1 MTSKRIDSHRLCSFR
16 RQKGVSLIPALITI
30 CIFTLLAT
38 QVVIPNQNRNI
49 GETNINAVA
58 SSVEQLIQASYA
70 FRAASSPPSWPT
82 SIGDD
87 TTGGDLVPKYL
98 PVFNNFTPWGGTWAI
113 GNSGSFHFKTDTNN
127 QNIARA
133 LVQKIGSYARIGP
146 TNNEE
151 VEIFPGIIAPPTI
164 DSLNI
169 IQDIT
174 VGRNISTQNITVDRN
189 IITQDIRVD
198 RNISTQDITVG
209 RNISTQDITVESN
222 IITQD
227 ITVESNIITQDIKV
241 ERNISTQD
249 ITVGRNIILT
259 GKIMASDGTTILL
272 DGNSL
277 PISPSFSPF
286 ASTDK
291 THYHSSKRFKQNI
304 HPLETMIENIYQLKP
319 VSYDYK
325 EAFKQYKTPNAANSE
340 IGLIAEQVLP
350 LIPEITLLDN
360 DKIMGIDYPKLSIL
374 LLSAIQELKAEVTT
388 LKTNNQQ
395 LQQQMDDLNIESLNI
410 EGLNSANIN
419 KDRTDHGTD
428 E

>member
-1 MTSKRIDSHRLCSFR
+1 MRQMTSKRIDSHRLCSFR

-49 GETNINAVA
+49 RETNINAVA

-169 IQDIT
+169 
-174 VGRNISTQNITVDRN
+174 
-189 IITQDIRVD
+189 
-198 RNISTQDITVG
+198 
-209 RNISTQDITVESN
+209 
-222 IITQD
+222 
-227 ITVESNIITQDIKV
+227 
-241 ERNISTQD
+241 TQD

>member
-30 CIFTLLAT
+30 FIFTLLIT

-49 GETNINAVA
+49 RETNINAVA

-70 FRAASSPPSWPT
+70 FRAASATPSWPT

-87 TTGGDLVPKYL
+87 TTAGDLVPNFL

-113 GNSGSFHFKTDTNN
+113 SNSGGFHFKTDTNN

-146 TNNEE
+146 ANNEE
-151 VEIFPGIIAPPTI
+151 VEIFPGLAAPPTI

-169 IQDIT
+169 
-174 VGRNISTQNITVDRN
+174 
-189 IITQDIRVD
+189 
-198 RNISTQDITVG
+198 TQDITVG
-209 RNISTQDITVESN
+209 RNII
-222 IITQD
+222 
-227 ITVESNIITQDIKV
+227 
-241 ERNISTQD
+241 TQD
-249 ITVGRNIILT
+249 ITVGRDIILT

-277 PISPSFSPF
+277 PISPSPVPP
-286 ASTDK
+286 STDK

-374 LLSAIQELKAEVTT
+374 LLSAIQELKTEVTT

>member
-1 MTSKRIDSHRLCSFR
+1 MRQMTSKRIGSHRLCSFR
-16 RQKGVSLIPALITI
+16 RQKGVSLIPAIITI
-30 CIFTLLAT
+30 FIFTLLAT

-49 GETNINAVA
+49 RETNINAVA

-70 FRAASSPPSWPT
+70 FRAANSAANATPSWPT

-87 TTGGDLVPKYL
+87 TTAGDLVPNYL

-113 GNSGSFHFKTDTNN
+113 SNSGGFHFKTDTNN

-133 LVQKIGSYARIGP
+133 LVQKIGSYARVGP

-151 VEIFPGIIAPPTI
+151 VEIFPGLAAAPTI

-169 IQDIT
+169 TEDIT
-174 VGRNISTQNITVDRN
+174 I
-189 IITQDIRVD
+189 
-198 RNISTQDITVG
+198 
-209 RNISTQDITVESN
+209 
-222 IITQD
+222 
-227 ITVESNIITQDIKV
+227 
-241 ERNISTQD
+241 
-249 ITVGRNIILT
+249 GRNIILT
-259 GKIMASDGTTILL
+259 GQIMADDGTTVLF
-272 DGNSL
+272 DATSQ
-277 PISPSFSPF
+277 PQ
-286 ASTDK
+286 STAPTEDA
-291 THYHSSKRFKQNI
+291 HYHSSKRFKQNI

-340 IGLIAEQVLP
+340 IGLIAEQVLS

-374 LLSAIQELKAEVTT
+374 LLSAIQELKTEVTN

>member
-1 MTSKRIDSHRLCSFR
+1 MRQMTSKRIGSHRLCSFR
-16 RQKGVSLIPALITI
+16 RQKGVSLIPAIITI
-30 CIFTLLAT
+30 FIFMLLVT

-49 GETNINAVA
+49 RETNINAVA

-70 FRAASSPPSWPT
+70 FRAANSAANATPSWPT

-87 TTGGDLVPKYL
+87 TTAGDLVPNYL

-113 GNSGSFHFKTDTNN
+113 SNSGGFHFKTDTNN
-127 QNIARA
+127 QNIAQA

-151 VEIFPGIIAPPTI
+151 VEIFPGLAAPPTI

-169 IQDIT
+169 
-174 VGRNISTQNITVDRN
+174 
-189 IITQDIRVD
+189 
-198 RNISTQDITVG
+198 
-209 RNISTQDITVESN
+209 
-222 IITQD
+222 
-227 ITVESNIITQDIKV
+227 
-241 ERNISTQD
+241 TQD

-259 GKIMASDGTTILL
+259 GKIMATDGTTVLF
-272 DGNSL
+272 DATSQ
-277 PISPSFSPF
+277 PQ
-286 ASTDK
+286 STAPTEDA
-291 THYHSSKRFKQNI
+291 HYHSSKRFKQNI

-340 IGLIAEQVLP
+340 IGLIAEQVLS

-374 LLSAIQELKAEVTT
+374 LLSAIQELKTEVTT

>member
-1 MTSKRIDSHRLCSFR
+1 MRQMTSKRIGSHRLCSFR
-16 RQKGVSLIPALITI
+16 RQKGVSLIPAIITI
-30 CIFTLLAT
+30 FIFTLLAT

-49 GETNINAVA
+49 RETNINAVA

-70 FRAASSPPSWPT
+70 FRAASATPSWPT

-87 TTGGDLVPKYL
+87 TTGGDLVPNYL

-113 GNSGSFHFKTDTNN
+113 SNSGGFHFKTDTNN

-169 IQDIT
+169 
-174 VGRNISTQNITVDRN
+174 
-189 IITQDIRVD
+189 
-198 RNISTQDITVG
+198 TQDITVG
-209 RNISTQDITVESN
+209 RNISTQDITVGSN

-227 ITVESNIITQDIKV
+227 IRVGRNII
-241 ERNISTQD
+241 TQD

-259 GKIMASDGTTILL
+259 GKIMASDGTTILF

-277 PISPSFSPF
+277 PTAPSPSPSPF

-388 LKTNNQQ
+388 LKINNQE
-395 LQQQMDDLNIESLNI
+395 LQQQMDGFNVESEGLNI
-410 EGLNSANIN
+410 EGQNSANIN

>member
-1 MTSKRIDSHRLCSFR
+1 MRQMTSKRIGSHRLCSFR
-16 RQKGVSLIPALITI
+16 RQKGVSLIPAIITI
-30 CIFTLLAT
+30 FIFTLLAT

-49 GETNINAVA
+49 RETNINAVA

-70 FRAASSPPSWPT
+70 FRAANSAANATPSWPT

-87 TTGGDLVPKYL
+87 TTAGDLVPNYL

-113 GNSGSFHFKTDTNN
+113 SNSGGFHFKTDTNN

-133 LVQKIGSYARIGP
+133 LVQKIGSYARVGP

-151 VEIFPGIIAPPTI
+151 VEIFPGLAAAPTI

-169 IQDIT
+169 TEDIT
-174 VGRNISTQNITVDRN
+174 I
-189 IITQDIRVD
+189 
-198 RNISTQDITVG
+198 
-209 RNISTQDITVESN
+209 
-222 IITQD
+222 
-227 ITVESNIITQDIKV
+227 
-241 ERNISTQD
+241 
-249 ITVGRNIILT
+249 GRNIILT
-259 GKIMASDGTTILL
+259 GQIMADDGTTVLF
-272 DGNSL
+272 DATSQ
-277 PISPSFSPF
+277 PQ
-286 ASTDK
+286 STAPTEDA
-291 THYHSSKRFKQNI
+291 HYHSSKRFKQNI

-340 IGLIAEQVLP
+340 IGLIAEQVLS

-374 LLSAIQELKAEVTT
+374 LLSAIQELKTEVTT

>member
-1 MTSKRIDSHRLCSFR
+1 MRQMTSKRIGSHRLCSFR
-16 RQKGVSLIPALITI
+16 RQKGVSLIPAIITI
-30 CIFTLLAT
+30 FIFMLLVT

-49 GETNINAVA
+49 RETNINAVA

-70 FRAASSPPSWPT
+70 FRAANSAANATPSWPT

-87 TTGGDLVPKYL
+87 TTAGDLVPNYL

-113 GNSGSFHFKTDTNN
+113 SNSGGFHFKTDTNN

-133 LVQKIGSYARIGP
+133 LVQKIGSYARVGP

-151 VEIFPGIIAPPTI
+151 VEIFPGLAAAPTI

-169 IQDIT
+169 TEDIT
-174 VGRNISTQNITVDRN
+174 I
-189 IITQDIRVD
+189 
-198 RNISTQDITVG
+198 
-209 RNISTQDITVESN
+209 
-222 IITQD
+222 
-227 ITVESNIITQDIKV
+227 
-241 ERNISTQD
+241 
-249 ITVGRNIILT
+249 GRNIILT
-259 GKIMASDGTTILL
+259 GQIMADDGTTVLF
-272 DGNSL
+272 DATSQ
-277 PISPSFSPF
+277 PQ
-286 ASTDK
+286 STAPTEDA
-291 THYHSSKRFKQNI
+291 HYHSSKRFKQNI

-340 IGLIAEQVLP
+340 IGLIAEQVLS

-374 LLSAIQELKAEVTT
+374 LLSAIQELKTEVTT

>member
-1 MTSKRIDSHRLCSFR
+1 MRQMTSKRIGSHRLCSFR
-16 RQKGVSLIPALITI
+16 RQKGVSLIPAIITI
-30 CIFTLLAT
+30 FIFTLLAT

-49 GETNINAVA
+49 RETNINAVA

-70 FRAASSPPSWPT
+70 FRAANSAANATPSWPT

-87 TTGGDLVPKYL
+87 TTAGDLVPNYL

-113 GNSGSFHFKTDTNN
+113 SNSGGFHFKTDTNN
-127 QNIARA
+127 QNIAQA

-151 VEIFPGIIAPPTI
+151 VEIFPGLAAPPTI

-169 IQDIT
+169 
-174 VGRNISTQNITVDRN
+174 
-189 IITQDIRVD
+189 
-198 RNISTQDITVG
+198 
-209 RNISTQDITVESN
+209 
-222 IITQD
+222 
-227 ITVESNIITQDIKV
+227 
-241 ERNISTQD
+241 TQD

-259 GKIMASDGTTILL
+259 GKIMATDGTTVLF
-272 DGNSL
+272 DATSQ
-277 PISPSFSPF
+277 PQ
-286 ASTDK
+286 STAPTEDA
-291 THYHSSKRFKQNI
+291 HYHSSKRFKQNI

-340 IGLIAEQVLP
+340 IGLIAEQVLS

-374 LLSAIQELKAEVTT
+374 LLSAIQELKTEVTT

-395 LQQQMDDLNIESLNI
+395 LQQQMDDLNIE
-410 EGLNSANIN
+410 GLNSANIN

>member
-1 MTSKRIDSHRLCSFR
+1 MRQMTSKRIGSHRLCSFR
-16 RQKGVSLIPALITI
+16 RQKGVSLIPAIITI
-30 CIFTLLAT
+30 FIFTLLAT

-49 GETNINAVA
+49 RETNINAVA

-70 FRAASSPPSWPT
+70 FRAANSAANATPSWPT

-87 TTGGDLVPKYL
+87 TTAGDLVPNYL

-113 GNSGSFHFKTDTNN
+113 SNSGGFHFKTDTNN

-151 VEIFPGIIAPPTI
+151 VEIFPGLAAPPTI

-169 IQDIT
+169 
-174 VGRNISTQNITVDRN
+174 
-189 IITQDIRVD
+189 
-198 RNISTQDITVG
+198 
-209 RNISTQDITVESN
+209 
-222 IITQD
+222 
-227 ITVESNIITQDIKV
+227 
-241 ERNISTQD
+241 TQD

-259 GKIMASDGTTILL
+259 GKIMATDGTTVLF
-272 DGNSL
+272 DATSQ
-277 PISPSFSPF
+277 PQ
-286 ASTDK
+286 STAPTEDA
-291 THYHSSKRFKQNI
+291 HYHSSKRFKQNI

-340 IGLIAEQVLP
+340 IGLIAEQVLS

-374 LLSAIQELKAEVTT
+374 LLSAIQELKTEVTN

>member
-1 MTSKRIDSHRLCSFR
+1 MRQMTSKRIGSHRLCSFR
-16 RQKGVSLIPALITI
+16 RQKGVSLIPAIITI
-30 CIFTLLAT
+30 FIFTLLAT

-49 GETNINAVA
+49 RETNINAVA

-70 FRAASSPPSWPT
+70 FRAANSAANATPSWPT

-87 TTGGDLVPKYL
+87 TTAGDLVPNYL

-113 GNSGSFHFKTDTNN
+113 SNSGGFHFKTDTNN

-133 LVQKIGSYARIGP
+133 LVQKIGSYARVGP

-151 VEIFPGIIAPPTI
+151 VEIFPGLAAAPTI

-169 IQDIT
+169 TEDIT
-174 VGRNISTQNITVDRN
+174 I
-189 IITQDIRVD
+189 
-198 RNISTQDITVG
+198 
-209 RNISTQDITVESN
+209 
-222 IITQD
+222 
-227 ITVESNIITQDIKV
+227 
-241 ERNISTQD
+241 
-249 ITVGRNIILT
+249 GRNIILT
-259 GKIMASDGTTILL
+259 GQIMADDGTTVLF
-272 DGNSL
+272 DATSQ
-277 PISPSFSPF
+277 PQ
-286 ASTDK
+286 STAPTEDA
-291 THYHSSKRFKQNI
+291 HYHSSKRFKQNI

-340 IGLIAEQVLP
+340 IGLIAEQVLS

-374 LLSAIQELKAEVTT
+374 LLSAIQELKTEVTT

-395 LQQQMDDLNIESLNI
+395 LQQQMDDLNIE
-410 EGLNSANIN
+410 GLNSANIN

>member
-1 MTSKRIDSHRLCSFR
+1 MRQMTSKRIDSHRLCSFR

-133 LVQKIGSYARIGP
+133 LVQKIGSYARIGT

-169 IQDIT
+169 TQDIT
-174 VGRNISTQNITVDRN
+174 VG
-189 IITQDIRVD
+189 

-209 RNISTQDITVESN
+209 RNISTQDITVGSN

-227 ITVESNIITQDIKV
+227 ITVGRNISTQDITVGSNIITQDITV
-241 ERNISTQD
+241 GRNISTQD
-249 ITVGRNIILT
+249 ITVGRNI
-259 GKIMASDGTTILL
+259 
-272 DGNSL
+272 
-277 PISPSFSPF
+277 
-286 ASTDK
+286 STQDI
-291 THYHSSKRFKQNI
+291 TVGSNI
-304 HPLETMIENIYQLKP
+304 
-319 VSYDYK
+319 
-325 EAFKQYKTPNAANSE
+325 
-340 IGLIAEQVLP
+340 
-350 LIPEITLLDN
+350 ITQD
-360 DKIMGIDYPKLSIL
+360 IRVG
-374 LLSAIQELKAEVTT
+374 QEY
-388 LKTNNQQ
+388 
-395 LQQQMDDLNIESLNI
+395 
-410 EGLNSANIN
+410 
-419 KDRTDHGTD
+419 
-428 E
+428 

>member
-1 MTSKRIDSHRLCSFR
+1 MRQMTSKRIGSHRLCSFR
-16 RQKGVSLIPALITI
+16 RQKGVSLIPAIITI
-30 CIFTLLAT
+30 FIFTLLAT

-49 GETNINAVA
+49 RETNINAVA

-70 FRAASSPPSWPT
+70 FRAANSAANATPSWPT

-87 TTGGDLVPKYL
+87 TTAGDLVPNYL

-113 GNSGSFHFKTDTNN
+113 SNSGGFHFKIDTNN
-127 QNIARA
+127 QNIAQA
-133 LVQKIGSYARIGP
+133 LVQKIGSYARVGP

-151 VEIFPGIIAPPTI
+151 VEIFPGLAAAPTI

-169 IQDIT
+169 TEDIT
-174 VGRNISTQNITVDRN
+174 I
-189 IITQDIRVD
+189 
-198 RNISTQDITVG
+198 
-209 RNISTQDITVESN
+209 
-222 IITQD
+222 
-227 ITVESNIITQDIKV
+227 
-241 ERNISTQD
+241 
-249 ITVGRNIILT
+249 GRNIILT
-259 GKIMASDGTTILL
+259 GQIMADDGTTVLF
-272 DGNSL
+272 DATSQ
-277 PISPSFSPF
+277 PQ
-286 ASTDK
+286 STAPTEDA
-291 THYHSSKRFKQNI
+291 HYHSSKRFKQNI

-340 IGLIAEQVLP
+340 IGLIAEQVLS

-374 LLSAIQELKAEVTT
+374 LLSAIQELKTEVTT

>member
-1 MTSKRIDSHRLCSFR
+1 MRQMTSKRIGSHRLCSFR
-16 RQKGVSLIPALITI
+16 RQKGVSLIPAIITI
-30 CIFTLLAT
+30 FIFTLLIT

-49 GETNINAVA
+49 RETNINAVA
-58 SSVEQLIQASYA
+58 SSAEQLIQASYA

-87 TTGGDLVPKYL
+87 TTGGDLVPNYL

-113 GNSGSFHFKTDTNN
+113 SNSGGFHFKTDTNN

-169 IQDIT
+169 
-174 VGRNISTQNITVDRN
+174 
-189 IITQDIRVD
+189 
-198 RNISTQDITVG
+198 TQDITVG
-209 RNISTQDITVESN
+209 RNISTQDITVGSN

-227 ITVESNIITQDIKV
+227 IRVGRNII
-241 ERNISTQD
+241 TQD

-259 GKIMASDGTTILL
+259 GKIMASDGTTILF

-277 PISPSFSPF
+277 PTAPSPSPSPF

-388 LKTNNQQ
+388 LKINNQE
-395 LQQQMDDLNIESLNI
+395 LQQQMDGFNVESEGLNI
-410 EGLNSANIN
+410 EGQNSANIN

>member
-1 MTSKRIDSHRLCSFR
+1 MRQMTSKRIGSHRLCSFR
-16 RQKGVSLIPALITI
+16 RQKGVSLIPAIITI
-30 CIFTLLAT
+30 FIFMLLVT

-49 GETNINAVA
+49 RETNINAVA

-70 FRAASSPPSWPT
+70 FRAANSAANATPSWPT

-87 TTGGDLVPKYL
+87 TTAGDLVPNYL
-98 PVFNNFTPWGGTWAI
+98 PVFNNFTPWGGSWAI
-113 GNSGSFHFKTDTNN
+113 SNSGGFHFKIDTNN
-127 QNIARA
+127 QNIAQA

-151 VEIFPGIIAPPTI
+151 VEIFPGLAAPPTI

-169 IQDIT
+169 
-174 VGRNISTQNITVDRN
+174 
-189 IITQDIRVD
+189 
-198 RNISTQDITVG
+198 
-209 RNISTQDITVESN
+209 
-222 IITQD
+222 
-227 ITVESNIITQDIKV
+227 
-241 ERNISTQD
+241 TQD

-259 GKIMASDGTTILL
+259 GKIMATDGTTVLF
-272 DGNSL
+272 DATSQ
-277 PISPSFSPF
+277 PQ
-286 ASTDK
+286 STAPTEDA
-291 THYHSSKRFKQNI
+291 HYHSSKRFKQNI

-340 IGLIAEQVLP
+340 IGLIAEQVLS

-374 LLSAIQELKAEVTT
+374 LLSAIQELKTEVTN

>member
-1 MTSKRIDSHRLCSFR
+1 MRQMTSKRIDSHRLCSFR

-49 GETNINAVA
+49 RETNINAVA

-169 IQDIT
+169 TQDIT

-227 ITVESNIITQDIKV
+227 IRVD
-241 ERNISTQD
+241 RNISTQD

>member
-1 MTSKRIDSHRLCSFR
+1 MRQMTSKRIGSHRLCSFR
-16 RQKGVSLIPALITI
+16 RQKGVSLIPAIITI
-30 CIFTLLAT
+30 FIFTLLAT

-49 GETNINAVA
+49 RETNINAVA

-70 FRAASSPPSWPT
+70 FRAANSAANATPSWPT

-87 TTGGDLVPKYL
+87 TTAGDLVPNYL

-113 GNSGSFHFKTDTNN
+113 SNSGGFHFKTDTNN
-127 QNIARA
+127 QNIAQA

-151 VEIFPGIIAPPTI
+151 VEIFPGLAAPPTI

-169 IQDIT
+169 
-174 VGRNISTQNITVDRN
+174 
-189 IITQDIRVD
+189 
-198 RNISTQDITVG
+198 
-209 RNISTQDITVESN
+209 
-222 IITQD
+222 
-227 ITVESNIITQDIKV
+227 
-241 ERNISTQD
+241 TQD

-259 GKIMASDGTTILL
+259 GKIMASDGITVLL

-277 PISPSFSPF
+277 APSPSPF

-304 HPLETMIENIYQLKP
+304 HPLETMIENVYQLKP

-340 IGLIAEQVLP
+340 IGLIAEQVLS

-374 LLSAIQELKAEVTT
+374 LLSAIQELKTEVTT